1 MGACCGVPKEWD
13 GQRHEDQLPKWARII
28 TLEEA
33 INHPEV
39 VQEVI
44 ACAQM
49 GFSGLKDVEG
59 EPLLDWVVGK
69 TKTMKEAPEG
79 DESRLEKSR
88 QELETFYQ
96 FFNQSANDKF
106 VLDPKLYIECK
117 FCM

>member
-1 MGACCGVPKEWD
+1 MPKEWD
-13 GQRHEDQLPKWARII
+13 GQRNEDHLHKWAPWARII

-39 VQEVI
+39 AQEVI

-88 QELETFYQ
+88 QELDKFHQ
-96 FFNQSANDKF
+96 FFDKKQYLLPLPLSPVKILRF
-106 VLDPKLYIECK
+106 EG
-117 FCM
+117 